1 MKLSKKDGI
10 KILYILILFILYN
23 FLLRKFDY
31 TIKYLTNFLF
41 MIFIF
46 INFIF
51 GQLDFYAERFRLK
64 DVFINFGIDFIFSI
78 IIFLFYAK
86 SIGMAWFVF
95 VMILSG
101 IISYSMSSFL
111 DDINGR

>member
-1 MKLSKKDGI
+1 MR
-10 KILYILILFILYN
+10 KI
-23 FLLRKFDY
+23 KFDIILKY
-31 TIKYLTNFLF
+31 KFLGIFMRKIKVVC
-41 MIFIF
+41 MV
-46 INFIF
+46 
-51 GQLDFYAERFRLK
+51 A
-64 DVFINFGIDFIFSI
+64 V

-86 SIGMAWFVF
+86 SVGMAWFVL

>member
-1 MKLSKKDGI
+1 MR
-10 KILYILILFILYN
+10 KI
-23 FLLRKFDY
+23 KFDIILKY
-31 TIKYLTNFLF
+31 KFLGIFMRKIKVVC
-41 MIFIF
+41 I
-46 INFIF
+46 
-51 GQLDFYAERFRLK
+51 AA
-64 DVFINFGIDFIFSI
+64 I

-86 SIGMAWFVF
+86 SVGMTWFVL

>member
-1 MKLSKKDGI
+1 MRKI
-10 KILYILILFILYN
+10 KVVC
-23 FLLRKFDY
+23 
-31 TIKYLTNFLF
+31 
-41 MIFIF
+41 MV
-46 INFIF
+46 
-51 GQLDFYAERFRLK
+51 A
-64 DVFINFGIDFIFSI
+64 V

-86 SIGMAWFVF
+86 SVGMAWFVL

>member
-1 MKLSKKDGI
+1 MR
-10 KILYILILFILYN
+10 KI
-23 FLLRKFDY
+23 KFDMILKY
-31 TIKYLTNFLF
+31 KFWGIFMGKIKVVC
-41 MIFIF
+41 I
-46 INFIF
+46 
-51 GQLDFYAERFRLK
+51 AA
-64 DVFINFGIDFIFSI
+64 I

-86 SIGMAWFVF
+86 SVGMAWFVL

>member
-1 MKLSKKDGI
+1 MK
-10 KILYILILFILYN
+10 KI
-23 FLLRKFDY
+23 KFDIILKY
-31 TIKYLTNFLF
+31 KFLGIFMRKIKVVC
-41 MIFIF
+41 MV
-46 INFIF
+46 
-51 GQLDFYAERFRLK
+51 A
-64 DVFINFGIDFIFSI
+64 V

-86 SIGMAWFVF
+86 SVGMAWFVL

>member
-1 MKLSKKDGI
+1 MR
-10 KILYILILFILYN
+10 KI
-23 FLLRKFDY
+23 KFDIILKY
-31 TIKYLTNFLF
+31 KFLGIFMGKIKVVC
-41 MIFIF
+41 I
-46 INFIF
+46 
-51 GQLDFYAERFRLK
+51 AA
-64 DVFINFGIDFIFSI
+64 V

-86 SIGMAWFVF
+86 SVGMAWFVL

>member
-1 MKLSKKDGI
+1 MGKI
-10 KILYILILFILYN
+10 KVVCI
-23 FLLRKFDY
+23 
-31 TIKYLTNFLF
+31 
-41 MIFIF
+41 
-46 INFIF
+46 
-51 GQLDFYAERFRLK
+51 AA
-64 DVFINFGIDFIFSI
+64 I

-86 SIGMAWFVF
+86 SVGMAWLVF

>member
-1 MKLSKKDGI
+1 MR
-10 KILYILILFILYN
+10 KI
-23 FLLRKFDY
+23 KFDIILKY
-31 TIKYLTNFLF
+31 KFLGIFMGKIKVVCIAT
-41 MIFIF
+41 
-46 INFIF
+46 
-51 GQLDFYAERFRLK
+51 
-64 DVFINFGIDFIFSI
+64 I

-86 SIGMAWFVF
+86 SVGMAWFVL